1 MNLFSLLCT
10 LPSLAFEL
18 LCIEIDLMISAHFND
33 TSSLF
38 TSLDPILKSERRSSS
53 RSFRRFQEIRCGII
67 EGINGVLFLYLEQ
80 KDEHKVGKEKKIQKS
95 LHRQDICYRAS
106 ELTDRILLSIIINRN
121 SSPFK
126 GKSLALESEVAK
138 LAHRHSAPY
147 QRIKSSRSEVQEF
160 ASKLGRRKVFR
171 TADKT
176 AAKGAIAPTCEFPRP
191 SF

>member
-1 MNLFSLLCT
+1 MTPEMAPSSPNFRSTCWWGGSLPAGPL
-10 LPSLAFEL
+10 LALYPSWVGRA
-18 LCIEIDLMISAHFND
+18 S
-33 TSSLF
+33 
-38 TSLDPILKSERRSSS
+38 
-53 RSFRRFQEIRCGII
+53 
-67 EGINGVLFLYLEQ
+67 VVYLEQ
-80 KDEHKVGKEKKIQKS
+80 KDEQKVGKEKKKKIQKS

-106 ELTDRILLSIIINRN
+106 ALTDRILLSIIINRN

-176 AAKGAIAPTCEFPRP
+176 GAKGAIAPTCEFPRP